1 MDIPLSWS
9 VDSCA
14 RQMPKRISRDP
25 AGCGGVGFPDVG
37 TAQALFQAPSTDAE
51 VPGCGYPTCG
61 SCEPCPAAPVID
73 TNGIM
78 TGAELRGIR
87 ERLGL
92 TQAAFGE
99 LVGVRRNT
107 VARWEREERSI
118 NEPVARLIERLAA
131 ERGAQTTRKEDR
143 TMQPTR
149 QRKKGGR

>member
-1 MDIPLSWS
+1 
-9 VDSCA
+9 
-14 RQMPKRISRDP
+14 MPCG
-25 AGCGGVGFPDVG
+25 AG
-37 TAQALFQAPSTDAE
+37 
-51 VPGCGYPTCG
+51 Y
-61 SCEPCPAAPVID
+61 D

-87 ERLGL
+87 GRLGL

-131 ERGAQTTRKEDR
+131 ERGAQTTRKEGR